1 MRVPYRWIK
10 EYCDIDASPLTF
22 AHRITMT
29 GTKCEGFENA
39 ADKIRNVV
47 VGKVVSIERHP
58 DSDHLWICR
67 IDIGG
72 ETVQIVTGAQNVK
85 AGDTVPAALH
95 GSLLPNG
102 AHIKRGKLRGVD
114 SNGMLCSLGEL
125 GLTTGDF
132 PECIENG
139 IMILDPSLKAGTPIE
154 KALALDDDVFE
165 FEITSNRPDCLCA
178 VGIAREAAATFNVP
192 FKFRRAADLTPGG
205 EAATM
210 LTVDIA
216 EPSLCYRYIGA
227 FVRNVRIKPS
237 PLWMRTRLREC
248 GVRPINNIVDITN
261 YVMLEYNQPMHAF
274 DERNVKDDH
283 IVVRLARP
291 GETITTLDGVE
302 RELTDRMLIIA
313 DSEKP
318 IAVAGVMGGE
328 YSGIYDDT
336 NTVIFESACF
346 EGINNR
352 ATAKALG
359 MRTDASTR
367 YEKGLDPENTMP
379 ALARALELVR
389 ELDAGD
395 VVDGCV
401 DVRGDRLPVNVI
413 KVSPAR
419 VNAFLG
425 TDIPVAAMRDYLTRL
440 DIGVSGPDEEL
451 TVVPP
456 GWRRDVEAFAD
467 VSEEIARLYGY
478 DNIPTTVMT
487 GVATAGRTEWQK
499 FLRAVTELCLAG
511 GADEISTTSF
521 MNPKALSQLRV
532 PEDSLLR
539 RAVRI
544 INPFGEETSL
554 LRTTAVGSMLDTL
567 ALNASSR
574 HPAAR
579 LFEQAT
585 EYIADPDPAE
595 LPDERKKLIIGAY
608 GEGESFYSIK
618 GLLEALASMAH
629 VSFDFVPCTDNASYH
644 PGRYADVL
652 LGGERIGC
660 LGELHP
666 VVLKN
671 YGLKKRAYV
680 ADLDLKKLFDG
691 RGSLP
696 QYRGMP
702 RFPALTRDLA
712 IVCDKQVLC
721 ADIEAVIRRQCG
733 AILAGIRV
741 FDVYE
746 GEQVPAGKKSIAFGL
761 TLRSPERTLTDE
773 EADSAVKKA
782 LAALAQLGAVLR
794 S

>member
-216 EPSLCYRYIGA
+216 EPSLCYRYTGA

>member
-29 GTKCEGFENA
+29 GTKCEGFENP

-192 FKFRRAADLTPGG
+192 FKFRRAADLTPSG

-216 EPSLCYRYIGA
+216 EPALCYRYTGA

>member
-192 FKFRRAADLTPGG
+192 FKFRRAADLTPSG

-216 EPSLCYRYIGA
+216 EPALCYRYTGA

-618 GLLEALASMAH
+618 GLLEALTSMAH

>member
-29 GTKCEGFENA
+29 GNKCEGFENP

-192 FKFRRAADLTPGG
+192 FKFRRAADLTPSG

-216 EPSLCYRYIGA
+216 EPALCYRYTGA

>member
-29 GTKCEGFENA
+29 GTKCEGFENP

-192 FKFRRAADLTPGG
+192 FKFRRAADLPPGG

-216 EPSLCYRYIGA
+216 EPALCYRYTGA

>member
-192 FKFRRAADLTPGG
+192 FKFRRAADLTPSG

-216 EPSLCYRYIGA
+216 EPALCYRYTGA

-761 TLRSPERTLTDE
+761 TLRAPDRPLPDE
-773 EADSAVKKA
+773 EAASADKKA

>member
-451 TVVPP
+451 TVVSP

-644 PGRYADVL
+644 PGRCADVL

>member
-139 IMILDPSLKAGTPIE
+139 VMILDPSLKAGTPIE

-216 EPSLCYRYIGA
+216 EPSLCYRYTGA

-425 TDIPVAAMRDYLTRL
+425 TDIPIAAMRDYLTRL

-644 PGRYADVL
+644 PGRCADVL

-712 IVCDKQVLC
+712 IVCDKQMLC
-721 ADIEAVIRRQCG
+721 SDIEAVIRRQCG

>member
-29 GTKCEGFENA
+29 GTKCEGFENP

-192 FKFRRAADLTPGG
+192 FKFRRAAGLTPSG

-216 EPSLCYRYIGA
+216 EPALCYRYTGA